1 MNVTRGKPGAE
12 LGEDPL
18 EIRACREPQTGTG
31 RWYPP
36 ALMST
41 DAEIR
46 PNQDVNRR
54 MLDPICREL
63 FEIEERHLVDYGV
76 AVAAGGREE
85 AINMSPAV
93 RTS

>member
-1 MNVTRGKPGAE
+1 MNVSRAKPGAE
-12 LGEDPL
+12 LGDDPL
-18 EIRACREPQTGTG
+18 EIRVCPDSRTGTG
-31 RWYPP
+31 RLYLP
-36 ALMST
+36 ALIST

-54 MLDPICREL
+54 MLDPICHEL

-76 AVAAGGREE
+76 AVAAGGGEE
-85 AINMSPAV
+85 AIDMSPAV